1 MSIYTY
7 KRNIKNMATNGKSG
21 DNRRHG
27 AVKGRSQ
34 VKNPKT
40 NIWVKRDT
48 ETGRFLDGKT
58 SSGTPFKGVRKEK

>member
-1 MSIYTY
+1 
-7 KRNIKNMATNGKSG
+7 MATNGKSG
-21 DNRRHG
+21 DNHRHG

-40 NIWVKRDT
+40 NIWVKRNT

-58 SSGTPFKGVRKEK
+58 SSDTPFKGVRKEK